1 METSPSP
8 QRPPAKRRR
17 SSGARPKKAVA
28 PQVNALRAQLAQLRS
43 HEWIK
48 AQLIFDEMCM
58 LCEVTGPTG
67 GKMIPRACRFCDHFG
82 HNRDKCPKWRARC
95 EAMTEREMAL
105 DVAQGYVPPQCAEE
119 VRPPGV
125 WEEIVA
131 MRAIVARNE
140 EGERLGIGEP
150 RDPACKRTEGA
161 DCAAAIVLGCDCS
174 SCVSW
179 NEFMGPALKAYCAS
193 CSASRSS

>member
-1 METSPSP
+1 M
-8 QRPPAKRRR
+8 
-17 SSGARPKKAVA
+17 
-28 PQVNALRAQLAQLRS
+28 AQLRS

-67 GKMIPRACRFCDHFG
+67 GKMIPRACRFCDHYG

-95 EAMTEREMAL
+95 EEMTEREMAL

-119 VRPPGV
+119 VRAPGV

-150 RDPACKRTEGA
+150 WDPGCERKVGA
-161 DCAAAIVLGCDCS
+161 ESSSDVVLTCDCS
-174 SCVSW
+174 SCATWSS
-179 NEFMGPALKAYCAS
+179 FMASSISSYCATLS
-193 CSASRSS
+193 